1 MEATYNEVYF
11 SIYRL
16 ETSRRVKEEELE
28 SADVQ
33 SCVDRLLGDIGY
45 IWQRDAFQFN
55 VRKDCLC
62 GKVRFDENMDDEW
75 FVVWL
80 LTRISEQVP
89 GLVVHVWDNDGEF
102 LLIEAAYSLP
112 RWLEP
117 DVAQNRVWIMGGKVH
132 CIPKAV
138 HPSGT
143 GWQRIEEPVTLEQA
157 MDALL
162 NHSEKTAECGRGIDE
177 VVQRK
182 IDVYP
187 EYAMETMHSS
197 PAVLPRSIASLIIS
211 DPQCIS
217 RAVRAFHT
225 SGPKERRA
233 ASRFNNYP
241 LDNGV
246 IPIVVRMNRCQYS
259 QLMLTEYQPP
269 DDSPWNRTVQTKD
282 DDVYR
287 HACDLGFKIALGFDM
302 MGSMVIPDL
311 PCVDSYELV
320 SYSENAWNEYIDD
333 DSWLYTASDR
343 LHEELGAR
351 EQEQELHGFDP
362 DELSKRMKQFVDTMS
377 TMHGAD
383 IVDEEIQF
391 DPDAFINLFR
401 EADDDVSLVSEGSS
415 FYALGSSSDDDR
427 RTYYSKNI
435 TVNTDTDSDD
445 DDDMRREAHAD
456 TGNMAERDANSNNQ
470 TGADDEFTEAYSE
483 VLADQLRGTS
493 LDASFNGTLRDDGT
507 MNPVDVDVNL
517 VSHLLASYEEQ
528 GALPGPAST
537 LAGMLGVS
545 LPGHT
550 KRDTSEKDAT

>member
-1 MEATYNEVYF
+1 METVTTVHNEVYF

-16 ETSRRVKEEELE
+16 ESSRRGKEDELE
-28 SADVQ
+28 CADVQ
-33 SCVDRLLGDIGY
+33 RCVDGILSDIGY
-45 IWQRDAFQFN
+45 IWQRDTFQFIN
-55 VRKDCLC
+55 VRKDCLY

-80 LTRISEQVP
+80 LKRISEQVP
-89 GLVVHVWDNDGEF
+89 GLAVHVWDNDGEF

-117 DVAQNRVWIMGGKVH
+117 EVAENRVWIMGGKVH
-132 CIPKAV
+132 CIPKLV
-138 HPSGT
+138 RPSG
-143 GWQRIEEPVTLEQA
+143 WQGIEGSVTLEQA
-157 MDALL
+157 MDALQ
-162 NHSEKTAECGRGIDE
+162 NHSEETEECGRGIDE

-187 EYAMETMHSS
+187 GYAMETMHRS

-217 RAVRAFHT
+217 RSVRAFHT

-233 ASRFNNYP
+233 ASKFDNYP

-246 IPIVVRMNRCQYS
+246 IPIVVCMNRCQYS

-269 DDSPWNRTVQTKD
+269 DDSPWNRIVQSKD

-287 HACDLGFKIALGFDM
+287 HACDLGFKIALGFDL
-302 MGSMVIPDL
+302 MGPMVIPDL
-311 PCVDSYELV
+311 SCVDEYKLAP
-320 SYSENAWNEYIDD
+320 YSENAWNEYIDD

-343 LHEELGAR
+343 LQEELDAR
-351 EQEQELHGFDP
+351 EKEQELHGFDP

-391 DPDAFINLFR
+391 DPDAFLNMFR
-401 EADDDVSLVSEGSS
+401 EVDDDASSVSEGSS

-427 RTYYSKNI
+427 DTYYSRNI

-445 DDDMRREAHAD
+445 DEAHANA
-456 TGNMAERDANSNNQ
+456 GNMAEGDANNQ
-470 TGADDEFTEAYSE
+470 SGADDEFTEAYSE

-493 LDASFNGTLRDDGT
+493 LDASFAGTSGDDGT

-537 LAGMLGVS
+537 LAGMLGIS
-545 LPGHT
+545 LPRRIH
-550 KRDTSEKDAT
+550 KDKSENDARRNG